1 MHPIPKWVANAS
13 ITQMSWN
20 SICFYE
26 ITLKLPN
33 GNRTSC
39 KCFHYA
45 NEFQMHPLPKW
56 LPNDTHLNPNDLW
69 SIRFL
74 LISFVKKQFHIVV
87 TFHFWS
93 NPQYGIVRGMV
104 LKQLN
109 SSQLLTNSQSQGY
122 ITSITI
128 ILMKTMHVL
137 CIIGGDLI
145 YAFLVM
151 HEYATIHALYWSKF
165 WKSHIMLV

>member
-13 ITQMSWN
+13 NTQM
-20 SICFYE
+20 
-26 ITLKLPN
+26 
-33 GNRTSC
+33 RC
-39 KCFHYA
+39 KCIHYP
-45 NEFQMHPLPKW
+45 NELQMHPIPKC
-56 LPNDTHLNPNDLW
+56 LPNASNTQMTPKCLHYPNDCQYDSYYPNDLW

-74 LISFVKKQFHIVV
+74 LISFNKKQFYIVV

-93 NPQYGIVRGMV
+93 NPQYRIVRGMV

-109 SSQLLTNSQSQGY
+109 NNQLLTNSQSQGY
-122 ITSITI
+122 ITSVTI

-145 YAFLVM
+145 YAFLLI

-165 WKSHIMLV
+165 WKNHIMLV

>member
-1 MHPIPKWVANAS
+1 MLPKEATMQIQPASMKSLWSYPMVTAQVANASNTQMRCKCIQYPNALQMHPIPKWVANDS
-13 ITQMSWN
+13 
-20 SICFYE
+20 
-26 ITLKLPN
+26 
-33 GNRTSC
+33 
-39 KCFHYA
+39 HY
-45 NEFQMHPLPKW
+45 
-56 LPNDTHLNPNDLW
+56 PNDLW

-122 ITSITI
+122 ITWITI

-137 CIIGGDLI
+137 CIIGGDVI
-145 YAFLVM
+145 YPFLAI

>member
-1 MHPIPKWVANAS
+1 MTPITQMTPKCPHYPNEFQMLPIRKWVPNAS
-13 ITQMSWN
+13 ITQMS
-20 SICFYE
+20 S
-26 ITLKLPN
+26 
-33 GNRTSC
+33 
-39 KCFHYA
+39 KCIHYT
-45 NEFQMHPLPKW
+45 NQFQMHPLPKW
-56 LPNDTHLNPNDLW
+56 LPNDIHLNLNDLW

-137 CIIGGDLI
+137 CIIWRDLI
-145 YAFLVM
+145 CAFLVI

>member
-1 MHPIPKWVANAS
+1 MLPLRQWVPNAS
-13 ITQMSWN
+13 ITQMS
-20 SICFYE
+20 SKCMHY
-26 ITLKLPN
+26 PN
-33 GNRTSC
+33 DS
-39 KCFHYA
+39 
-45 NEFQMHPLPKW
+45 QMHPLPKW

-137 CIIGGDLI
+137 CIIWGDVI
-145 YAFLVM
+145 CAFLVI
-151 HEYATIHALYWSKF
+151 HEYATIHALYWSKI

>member
-1 MHPIPKWVANAS
+1 MVTGQVANAS
-13 ITQMSWN
+13 ITQMS
-20 SICFYE
+20 SKCIHY
-26 ITLKLPN
+26 PN
-33 GNRTSC
+33 DSQT
-39 KCFHYA
+39 
-45 NEFQMHPLPKW
+45 HPLPKW
-56 LPNDTHLNPNDLW
+56 LPNDTHLNFNDLW

-104 LKQLN
+104 LKHIN
-109 SSQLLTNSQSQGY
+109 RNQLLTNSQSRGY
-122 ITSITI
+122 ITSVTI

-137 CIIGGDLI
+137 CIIGGDDIYPFLLI
-145 YAFLVM
+145 